1 MGIFRVEQLGTKK
14 SLKNLIV
21 MISVTV
27 WNVAHLMLIVILV
40 WLNAASFICSV
51 GARQTLLWKYKL
63 LLFKIQSETII
74 GQSLWDEAI
83 IFGGLW
89 FGWWRKFR
97 NIRLHLLIDLSEC
110 IGERHTRTFLWFDGI
125 LLHIQILGTNR
136 REANVAVWFDIIE
149 MTLPGSTCSVLIWC
163 TSHRR
168 WWRTAIVICSR
179 NFFKTDLD
187 NVLFT
192 EAGMVGVTFG
202 STHVTFWVWGG
213 EFNHDLLIACN
224 RASIFSEVREG
235 LLSESPARSRRLLLR
250 WVINLRLWLV
260 VN

>member
-1 MGIFRVEQLGTKK
+1 MRIFRVEQLGTKK

-40 WLNAASFICSV
+40 WLNGASFICSV
-51 GARQTLLWKYKL
+51 STRQTLFWKDEL
-63 LLFKIQSETII
+63 LLFKIQTETII
-74 GQSLWDEAI
+74 SQSLRDKAI
-83 IFGGLW
+83 IFGGFW
-89 FGWWRKFR
+89 FGRWRKFR
-97 NIRLHLLIDLSEC
+97 NIWLHLLIYLSEC
-110 IGERHTRTFLWFDGI
+110 IGERHTRTFLWFYGVR
-125 LLHIQILGTNR
+125 LHIQILGTTR
-136 REANVAVWFDIIE
+136 GEANVAVWFDIIE
-149 MTLPGSTCSVLIWC
+149 MTLPGSACSVLLWC

-168 WWRTAIVICSR
+168 WRRTAIVICSR